1 MGRRHRRSGVVNDM
15 LVSDMDDDNKKRV
28 YVMNDLRSERVE
40 IEMLYVERRIRG

>member
-1 MGRRHRRSGVVNDM
+1 MGRRDRRSGVGNDM
-15 LVSDMDDDNKKRV
+15 LVSDVDDDNKKRV